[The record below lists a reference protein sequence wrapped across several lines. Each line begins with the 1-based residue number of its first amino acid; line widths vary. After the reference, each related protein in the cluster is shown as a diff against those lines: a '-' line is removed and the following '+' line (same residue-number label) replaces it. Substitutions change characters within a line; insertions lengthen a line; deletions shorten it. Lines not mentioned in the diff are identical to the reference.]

1 MTTTTHFFTYL
12 NRTMQTNWNG
22 PAFTDFG
29 EKTSYTYGEIAVL
42 IEKLRLVYEACG
54 VKKGDKI
61 AFCGVNSSNWGVS
74 YLSILAYGAVG
85 VSILPDFTGPDIENL
100 VNHSDAKILMAGP
113 LAAKKIKAEN
123 MPNVRAVIGYMDFSV
138 LYAKD
143 DTVEAAIRNMDTL
156 FEQAHPDGF
165 TAADVHY
172 QDDNLDDLALINYTS
187 GSTGNPKG
195 VMLTYRSLSTNVT
208 YGQEH
213 IPNDPGKNMV
223 SLLPLAHMF
232 GMAFEFLYQVAG
244 GTHVFFIPRM
254 SVPTLMKA
262 FKECRP
268 YLIFM
273 VPLIIEKIYL
283 KKVRPVVR
291 KPVIRLLWNM
301 PFIGKAIK
309 RKVYDGLMDA
319 FGGKVENLI
328 IGGAALNSE
337 TEQCLKDIGFPFVV
351 GYGMTECGPLIA
363 HCPWQEFALHSCGRI
378 VDRMQIRIDSSDP
391 QNVVGEIQ
399 VKGEANMIG
408 YYKNEEATRAAFTDD
423 GWLKTGDLGVIDAD
437 GNIFIRGRNKNMLL
451 GANGQNIYPE
461 EVEDVVNGRGGIL
474 ESVVVMR
481 EGKLVAL
488 VYPDEEYDRRG
499 RSLEEMMV
507 LWKQRSNRHLPQYS
521 QISEIVVMDKEFEK
535 TPKKSIKRYLY
546 S

>member
-1 MTTTTHFFTYL
+1 
-12 NRTMQTNWNG
+12 MQTNWDG

-29 EKTSYTYGEIAVL
+29 EKTSYTYGEIAIL
-42 IEKLRLVYEACG
+42 MEKLRLVYEACG

-85 VSILPDFTGPDIENL
+85 VSILPDFTGTDIENL
-100 VNHSDAKILMAGP
+100 VNHSEAKILMAGP
-113 LAAKKIKAEN
+113 MVAKKIKAEN
-123 MPNVRAVIGYMDFSV
+123 MPNLRAIITYMDFNV
-138 LYAKD
+138 MYAKD
-143 DTVEAAIRNMDTL
+143 DEVEKAILNMDKM
-156 FEQAHPDGF
+156 FAEAHPNGY
-165 TAADVHY
+165 TAKDVHY

-208 YGQEH
+208 FGHEN
-213 IPNDPGKNMV
+213 IPNDPSKNIV

-262 FKECRP
+262 FKECQP

-273 VPLIIEKIYL
+273 VPLIIEKIYQ
-283 KKVRPVVR
+283 KKLRPRVRNPFVR
-291 KPVIRLLWNM
+291 MIWNM
-301 PFIGKAIK
+301 PIFGKMIK
-309 RKVYDGLMDA
+309 KKVYDGLMDA
-319 FGGKVENLI
+319 FGGKVESLI
-328 IGGAALNSE
+328 IGGAALSAE
-337 TEQCLKDIGFPFVV
+337 TEKCLKDIGFPFLV
-351 GYGMTECGPLIA
+351 GYGMTECGPLIGYT
-363 HCPWQEFALHSCGRI
+363 PWSEFIPHSCGKI
-378 VDRMQIRIDSSDP
+378 VDRMEIRIDSRDP

-399 VKGEANMIG
+399 VKGEANMTG
-408 YYKNEEATRAAFTDD
+408 YYKNEEATKAVFTED
-423 GWLKTGDLGVIDAD
+423 GWLKTGDLGVIDAQ
-437 GNIFIRGRNKNMLL
+437 GNIFIRGRIKNMLL
-451 GANGQNIYPE
+451 GSNGQNIYPE

-499 RSLEEMMV
+499 RSLEEMMA
-507 LWKQRSNRHLPQYS
+507 LWKQRSNRHLPSYS
-521 QISEIVVMDKEFEK
+521 QIA
-535 TPKKSIKRYLY
+535 
-546 S
+546 

>member
-1 MTTTTHFFTYL
+1 MTPTTHFFTYV
-12 NRTMQTNWNG
+12 NKTMQTNWDG

-42 IEKLRLVYEACG
+42 IEKLHLVYEACG

-100 VNHSDAKILMAGP
+100 VNHSEAKILMAGP
-113 LAAKKIKAEN
+113 MVAKKIKAEN
-123 MPNVRAVIGYMDFSV
+123 MPGVRAIIGYMDFSV
-138 LYAKD
+138 LYATD
-143 DTVEAAIRNMDTL
+143 ESVEKAIHDMDTL
-156 FEQAHPDGF
+156 FTQAHPNGF

-262 FKECRP
+262 FKECQP

-283 KKVRPVVR
+283 KKLRPVVR
-291 KPVIRLLWNM
+291 KPIVRLLWNT
-301 PFIGKAIK
+301 PIVGKIIK
-309 RKVYDGLMDA
+309 KKVYDGLMEA

-363 HCPWQEFALHSCGRI
+363 HCPWQEFVPHSCGRI
-378 VDRMQIRIDSSDP
+378 VDRMQIRIDSQDP

-408 YYKNEEATRAAFTDD
+408 YYKNEEATKAAFTKD
-423 GWLKTGDLGVIDAD
+423 GWLKTGDLGVIDAN

-521 QISEIVVMDKEFEK
+521 QISEIIVMDKEFEK